1 MAFLRRLRGEL
12 PQAGDG
18 ENQQASGAPGV
29 GLSSHGSRQP
39 LPRRRAYIHLIT
51 QTLSLG
57 GSSPILIFWA
67 LEEVIDPLQ
76 APTVKPSRYS
86 SYVSTPAIL
95 ALHATMTLTLF
106 GLMGAYAAGSS
117 RRLMTCAYILALVIG
132 VSAYIVVLVFV
143 SVARVPHPVI
153 GFMDMSDDEKEVG
166 GGTTTRGA
174 DWQVVTLTASA
185 YEAAPGPA
193 GTEGKPITQEHSSS
207 NALLISDHFVFPP
220 SEHENLPIQ
229 TSFDEIQPEK
239 DVQKASTSEEDYSI
253 KNDVRSE
260 RVQFYD
266 EGKNLSADDAE
277 MGDEASVYN
286 SSHAEDDVHD
296 FAAHADGNE
305 AGEDFDE
312 KSDQPLKPSDSESC
326 DTGASCKCW
335 LKKHMA
341 CMYHQAKEA
350 NAIWSVVV
358 AAALVGIVILGHW
371 HKDKLRIDQLR
382 WRFGSAVRG

>member
-1 MAFLRRLRGEL
+1 NSIDDLTRSIVRQWQFSKTTLKVLGNQISHNPNWPRHDLPSSVPLSPLWPPHLLDPRPGRHARTPPGRRRRL
-12 PQAGDG
+12 
-18 ENQQASGAPGV
+18 GARDTTRA
-29 GLSSHGSRQP
+29 LS
-39 LPRRRAYIHLIT
+39 
-51 QTLSLG
+51 
-57 GSSPILIFWA
+57 
-67 LEEVIDPLQ
+67 D
-76 APTVKPSRYS
+76 VKPSS
-86 SYVSTPAIL
+86 PA
-95 ALHATMTLTLF
+95 
-106 GLMGAYAAGSS
+106 
-117 RRLMTCAYILALVIG
+117 
-132 VSAYIVVLVFV
+132 VVP
-143 SVARVPHPVI
+143 SI
-153 GFMDMSDDEKEVG
+153 GFMDISDDEKEVG

-193 GTEGKPITQEHSSS
+193 GTEGKPINREHSSS
-207 NALLISDHFVFPP
+207 DALLISDHFVFPP

-253 KNDVRSE
+253 KNDVSSE

-266 EGKNLSADDAE
+266 EGKNLSADDVE
-277 MGDEASVYN
+277 MRDEAAVYG

-296 FAAHADGNE
+296 FAAHDDGNE

-312 KSDQPLKPSDSESC
+312 KSDQPLKPSADSESC

-335 LKKHMA
+335 LKKHMT

-350 NAIWSVVV
+350 NVIWSVVV

-382 WRFGSAVRG
+382 WRSGSAVRG